1 MEGISRYL
9 SVPIGKCIPAICI
22 MDAGR
27 AEALFVGPCGFTLP
41 MLTEVNKSR
50 LTLNPSV
57 RSLFPVRVLQHFLA
71 SVQT

>member
-1 MEGISRYL
+1 MPFSLGL
-9 SVPIGKCIPAICI
+9 AV
-22 MDAGR
+22 
-27 AEALFVGPCGFTLP
+27 LHFP